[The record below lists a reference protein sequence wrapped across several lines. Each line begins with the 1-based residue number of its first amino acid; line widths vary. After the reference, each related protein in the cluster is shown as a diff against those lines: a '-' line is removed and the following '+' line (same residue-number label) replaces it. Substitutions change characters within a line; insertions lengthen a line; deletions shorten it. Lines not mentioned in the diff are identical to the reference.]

1 MDDLAVRKSN
11 LLQAMSSME
20 FYPVLAEGNTDM
32 ATCIK
37 LPLSKM
43 PSVGIALEPL
53 ATAVQNILN
62 GGSASCIYRVTV
74 PAGTHLAEF
83 KNGVGNL
90 GTVLNANNQIA
101 GQAVLNPLVCNP
113 TTIFMAAALAGID
126 QKLGIIQEAQQEMLD
141 FVIQKEKSD
150 QEGDLKF
157 LNDILNNYKFNW
169 NSEKYISANYIKVL
183 DIRQSAERKIDFY
196 RKRIISQASKN
207 SLLHSDQ
214 SVQKQVKK
222 IGDDLKSYQ
231 LALYI
236 YSFSYFLEIMLQEN
250 FDAGYL
256 ANITQRLEDYAL
268 QYRELYTEC
277 YDQLDAQLKSSVQS
291 RLSRGVSSA
300 GKATGEFIASLPLI
314 SKSPIDEALVS
325 SSERIAV
332 HGKAK
337 ASKTM
342 SPILDKQSSCIRPF
356 IENINTI
363 NTLYNHP
370 INMFFD
376 EENIYLESAK
386 ESTP

>member
-1 MDDLAVRKSN
+1 MDDLADRKNN
-11 LLQAMSSME
+11 LLQTMSSME
-20 FYPVLAEGNTDM
+20 LYPVLVEGNTDI

-37 LPLSKM
+37 FPLSKL

-53 ATAVQNILN
+53 ATAVQSILN
-62 GGSASCIYRVTV
+62 GGSASGIYRVTV

-83 KNGVGNL
+83 KTGVGNL

-126 QKLGIIQEAQQEMLD
+126 QKLGSIQETQQEMLD
-141 FVIQKEKSD
+141 FVIQKERSEL
-150 QEGDLKF
+150 EGDLKF
-157 LNDILNNYKFNW
+157 LNNILNNYKFNW

-183 DIRQSAERKIDFY
+183 DIRQNAERKLDFY
-196 RKRIISQASKN
+196 RKRIIAQVGKN
-207 SLLHSDQ
+207 SLIHSDQ
-214 SVQKQVKK
+214 SAQKK
-222 IGDDLKSYQ
+222 ISKVVDELQFYQ

-236 YSFSYFLEIMLQEN
+236 YAFSYFLEIMLQEN

-256 ANITQRLEDYAL
+256 SAVSQGLEDYAL

-277 YDQLDAQLKSSVQS
+277 YEWLDAQLNSSVQS
-291 RLSRGVSSA
+291 RLSQGISSTE
-300 GKATGEFIASLPLI
+300 KAIGEFISSLPLI
-314 SKSPIDEALVS
+314 NKSPLDEALLS
-325 SSERIAV
+325 TSERHAARGEAKV
-332 HGKAK
+332 GKA
-337 ASKTM
+337 M
-342 SPILDKQSSCIRPF
+342 SSILDLKSSCIRPF
-356 IENINTI
+356 IENIDTI
-363 NTLYNHP
+363 NALFNHP

>member
-1 MDDLAVRKSN
+1 MDDLAVRKSDI
-11 LLQAMSSME
+11 LQSMSSMK
-20 FYPVLAEGNTDM
+20 FYPVLAEDKTDM

-37 LPLSKM
+37 LPLSKL

-53 ATAVQNILN
+53 AAAVQNILN
-62 GGSASCIYRVTV
+62 CGSASGIYRVTV

-90 GTVLNANNQIA
+90 GTALNANNQIA

-126 QKLGIIQEAQQEMLD
+126 QKLGIIQETQQEMLD
-141 FVIQKEKSD
+141 FLIQKEKSD
-150 QEGDLKF
+150 LEGDLKF

-183 DIRQSAERKIDFY
+183 DIRQSAEKKIDFY
-196 RKRIISQASKN
+196 RKHIISQAGKN

-222 IGDDLKSYQ
+222 VGDDLKSYQ

-256 ANITQRLEDYAL
+256 SNISQRLEDYAL

-277 YDQLDAQLKSSVQS
+277 YDRLDAQLKSSVQS

-300 GKATGEFIASLPLI
+300 GKATGEYIASLPLI

-342 SPILDKQSSCIRPF
+342 SPILDKQSSYIRPF